1 MMSDRQAGA
10 TSRQL
15 QAAPHGA
22 HFVWVNDTVSYP
34 TRLARHL
41 GRPDITVHPRWVLSD
56 PHRLRGLSA
65 LVLDHAVVLSDRE
78 AAQVYPILG
87 AIRDRS
93 EPA

>member
-10 TSRQL
+10 TSRQI

-41 GRPDITVHPRWVLSD
+41 GRPDITVHPRWVLTD

-65 LVLDHAVVLSDRE
+65 LVLDHAIVMSDRE
-78 AAQVYPILG
+78 AGMVRPVLD
-87 AIRDRS
+87 AIAGK
-93 EPA
+93 EKTT